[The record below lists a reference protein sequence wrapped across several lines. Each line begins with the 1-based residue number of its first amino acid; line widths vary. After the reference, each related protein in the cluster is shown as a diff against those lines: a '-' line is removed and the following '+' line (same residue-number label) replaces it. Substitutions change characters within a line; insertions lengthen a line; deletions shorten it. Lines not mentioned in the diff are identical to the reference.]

1 MVQEQEQKVQEQ
13 EQEEKVQEQE
23 KEEKVQEQEQ
33 KEQEAVTH
41 GRSWLLVHMPNSL
54 VPVSMA
60 RRIMRR

>member
-1 MVQEQEQKVQEQ
+1 MEEREQKVQVQEQEENVQEQ
-13 EQEEKVQEQE
+13 EH
-23 KEEKVQEQEQ
+23 

>member
-1 MVQEQEQKVQEQ
+1 MVKKVQKQEQK
-13 EQEEKVQEQE
+13 
-23 KEEKVQEQEQ
+23 EQ

-60 RRIMRR
+60 LRIMSR